1 MTGLL
6 VKTFVKDNDNIKD
19 VKVRAAYGML
29 SGIVGIVCN
38 CILFVFKFVAGLM
51 TGAVSV
57 SADAF
62 NNLSDA
68 GSSIVTFIGFKMAGK
83 PADNDHPFGHGRI
96 EYISGLVVAMAI
108 VIMGYELFTQSLDR
122 IFNPVDTEFSIVSVV
137 ILVGSI
143 LMKMWMAVFNRTLGK
158 KLDST
163 AMKATATDSLSDCIS
178 TAVVLLGLII
188 SAITGFNIDGYAGLV
203 VAAFVLMAGVE
214 AAKDTLN
221 PLLGEPAEQEFVEQL
236 EAYVMENEMII
247 GVHDVIVHNYGPG
260 RVFASMH
267 AEVPY
272 NVDVLE
278 AHDIIDLAEHKIK
291 TELGCEVSIHMDPV
305 ITDDEEINSLKSMVQ
320 EVIACIGESIK
331 IHDFRVTK
339 GPYITNLIFDVLV
352 PYDFKMKDDE
362 LVERIGNEVALRD
375 SKCKTVINVD
385 KDFVR
390 KTPGI

>member
-1 MTGLL
+1 MAGLL
-6 VKTFVKDNDNIKD
+6 IRLFVKDSENIKEP
-19 VKVRAAYGML
+19 KVRAAYGML
-29 SGIVGIVCN
+29 SGVVGIVCN
-38 CILFVFKFVAGLM
+38 CILFICKFIAGLL

-68 GSSIVTFIGFKMAGK
+68 GSSIVTFIGFRMAGK
-83 PADNDHPFGHGRI
+83 PADHDHPFGHGRI
-96 EYISGLVVAMAI
+96 EYVSGLIVAMAI
-108 VIMGYELFTQSLDR
+108 VVMGYELFTQALDR
-122 IFNPVDTEFSIVSVV
+122 IFNPQDTDFGIISIG
-137 ILVGSI
+137 ILIGSI
-143 LMKMWMAVFNRTLGK
+143 LMKMWMAYFNNTLGK
-158 KLDST
+158 KIDSA

-178 TAVVLLGLII
+178 TTVVLVSLIVSGL
-188 SAITGFNIDGYAGLV
+188 TDFNIDGYAGLV

-221 PLLGEPAEQEFVEQL
+221 PLLGEAAEPEFVQQL
-236 EAYVMENEMII
+236 EALVMENELII

-291 TELGCEVSIHMDPV
+291 AELGCEVSIHMDPV
-305 ITDDEEINSLKSMVQ
+305 ITDDEEINKLKVMVQ
-320 EVIACIGESIK
+320 EVVHEIGGCLK

-352 PYDFKMKDDE
+352 PYDFAIKDDD
-362 LVERIGNEVALRD
+362 LIERIAGDVAIRD
-375 SKCKTVINVD
+375 SKCKTVVNID

-390 KTPGI
+390 K

>member
-6 VKTFVKDNDNIKD
+6 VKVFIKNSENVKSA
-19 VKVRAAYGML
+19 KVRAAYGML
-29 SGIVGIVCN
+29 SGVVGIVCN
-38 CILFVFKFVAGLM
+38 CALFVLKFVAGLI
-51 TGAVSV
+51 TGAVSI

-96 EYISGLVVAMAI
+96 EYVSGLIVAMAI
-108 VIMGYELFTQSLDR
+108 VLMGYELFTQALDR
-122 IFNPVDTEFSIVSVV
+122 IINPQTTTFSVISII

-143 LMKMWMAVFNRTLGK
+143 LVKMWMSVFNRTLGK
-158 KLDST
+158 RLDSA

-178 TAVVLLGLII
+178 TTVVLASLII
-188 SAITGFNIDGYAGLV
+188 SEVTGVDIDGYAGLV
-203 VAAFVLMAGVE
+203 VSAFVLMAGVE

-221 PLLGEPAEQEFVEQL
+221 PLLGEPAEPEFVEQL
-236 EAYVMENEMII
+236 ESMVMENELII
-247 GVHDVIVHNYGPG
+247 GVHDIIVHNYGPG

-272 NVDVLE
+272 SVDIME
-278 AHDIIDLAEHKIK
+278 AHDVIDLAEHKIK
-291 TELGCEVSIHMDPV
+291 AMLGCDVSIHMDPV
-305 ITDDEEINSLKSMVQ
+305 ITDDEEINNLKHMVQ
-320 EVIACIGESIK
+320 EVVDGIGKELK

-339 GPYITNLIFDVLV
+339 GPYLTNLIFDIVV
-352 PYDFKMKDDE
+352 PYDFAIKDEE
-362 LVERIGNEVALRD
+362 LVKRIESDVERCD
-375 SKCKTVINVD
+375 SKCRTVINVD

-390 KTPGI
+390 K